1 MGFRLQDLL
10 HSEPPRRTVKEV
22 RCRHRTS
29 LERGDPLSMRLG
41 WLIDVTTEL
50 LRSMPL
56 VVRCRHGRSCLQPLM
71 CVNRLTF
78 QDLDM
83 CHGGSRV
90 CNVFY
95 QFEAS
100 LSQRDDAHSIVPGG
114 FDVMS

>member
-1 MGFRLQDLL
+1 MGLNCLPSSFRHLL
-10 HSEPPRRTVKEV
+10 TPFPPRRRIGTQ
-22 RCRHRTS
+22 
-29 LERGDPLSMRLG
+29 RL
-41 WLIDVTTEL
+41 
-50 LRSMPL
+50 P
-56 VVRCRHGRSCLQPLM
+56 RSCLQPLM

-100 LSQRDDAHSIVPGG
+100 LLQRDDAHSIVPGG